1 MSGAVTFW
9 LVRHAQP
16 CIAPGVCYGALDV
29 PADAQAT
36 QQAAASLAQ
45 ALPRNARVMSSS
57 LQRCEQ
63 LAQALCGERSDLTY
77 TTDARLVEMNFGEW
91 EGVPWADIPLAA
103 LDAWT
108 ADFGHH
114 RFGGVESANEVL
126 RRVAAVWRE
135 TQACMA
141 GEGFST
147 IWITHAGVIRAHCL
161 LTQGIEIVS
170 QASQWP
176 AKAPAFG
183 EFVRHGGLETQP
195 EGVVVLPAK

>member
-1 MSGAVTFW
+1 MTLW

-16 CIAPGVCYGALDV
+16 CIAPGVCYGALNV

-36 QQAAASLAQ
+36 QQAAARLAQ
-45 ALPRNARVMSSS
+45 ALPRNARVMSSP

-63 LAQALCGERSDLTY
+63 LAQALCGERPDLVY
-77 TTDARLVEMNFGEW
+77 TTDARLVEMTFGEW

-108 ADFGHH
+108 ADFGNY

-135 TQACMA
+135 SQGCMA
-141 GEGFST
+141 GEGGTT
-147 IWITHAGVIRAHCL
+147 IWITHAGVIRAHNL
-161 LTQGIEIVS
+161 LAQGIESVYE
-170 QASQWP
+170 ATEWP
-176 AKAPAFG
+176 VEAPAFG
-183 EFVRHGGLETQP
+183 EWRLF
-195 EGVVVLPAK
+195 

>member
-1 MSGAVTFW
+1 VTLW

-29 PADAQAT
+29 PADAKAT
-36 QQAAASLAQ
+36 GQSAVTLAM
-45 ALPRNARVMSSS
+45 ALPSNARVITSP

-63 LAQALCGERSDLTY
+63 LAQALCGERPDLTY
-77 TTDARLVEMNFGEW
+77 RTDARLVEMNFGEW
-91 EGVPWADIPLAA
+91 EGVPWADIPRAA

-108 ADFGHH
+108 ADFENH

-126 RRVAAVWRE
+126 SRVAAVWRE

-141 GEGFST
+141 GEGGTT
-147 IWITHAGVIRAHCL
+147 IWITHAGVIRAHSM
-161 LTQGIEIVS
+161 LTQGIEIVT

-183 EFVRHGGLETQP
+183 EFVRYGDVASQP
-195 EGVVVLPAK
+195 ESAVVLPAK

>member
-29 PADAQAT
+29 PADARAT
-36 QQAAASLAQ
+36 DQAAANLALV
-45 ALPRNARVMSSS
+45 LPQNARVITSP

-63 LAQALCGERSDLTY
+63 LAQALCVKRPDLAY

-91 EGVPWADIPLAA
+91 EGVPWADIPRAA

-108 ADFGHH
+108 ADFGNHQ
-114 RFGGVESANEVL
+114 FGGAESANDVL
-126 RRVAAVWRE
+126 LRVAGVWRE
-135 TQACMA
+135 TQADTSA
-141 GEGFST
+141 GRCST
-147 IWITHAGVIRAHCL
+147 IWITHAGVIRAHSL
-161 LTQGIEIVS
+161 LAQGIETV
-170 QASQWP
+170 QEASQWP
-176 AKAPAFG
+176 VEAPAFG
-183 EFVRHGGLETQP
+183 EFFRYTDVATQP